1 VGRRGSES
9 RDLEEIMIKQIT
21 GVWSPTGLILIV
33 VAEDG
38 SIWKLEPPGLAW
50 VRVTE
55 TGLDL

>member
-1 VGRRGSES
+1 
-9 RDLEEIMIKQIT
+9 MIKQIT

>member
-1 VGRRGSES
+1 MGRKGSES

-33 VAEDG
+33 VAEV
-38 SIWKLEPPGLAW
+38 WKLEPPGLAW